1 VLAQLLTDV
10 KTASLAALA
19 AGSRPAPAVAYIS
32 EGTPAYDCP
41 DSMIVAFENVT
52 GLTSSGNNAQSA
64 YLAPLVTVAVHLL
77 RCAAPLGADSPP
89 APGDLE
95 TSGLGLL
102 ADLDA
107 LLGTSLG
114 PCQPL
119 QLLSGTLPR
128 ELGGDVAPVVVRWVC
143 EP

>member
-1 VLAQLLTDV
+1 
-10 KTASLAALA
+10 
-19 AGSRPAPAVAYIS
+19 
-32 EGTPAYDCP
+32 
-41 DSMIVAFENVT
+41 MIVAFESVT
-52 GLTSSGNNAQSA
+52 GLTGSSSGNGQMA

-77 RCAAPLGADSPP
+77 RCAAPVGADSPP
-89 APGDLE
+89 TPGDLE
-95 TSGLGLL
+95 TSGLDLL

-128 ELGGDVAPVVVRWVC
+128 ELGGDVAPIVVRWLV